1 MYINIYTYIYIY
13 IYIIYMYIYY
23 IYIYVYYIYV
33 NVKPIFHHTP
43 KVRNKTIYETLFV
56 LYVRNTAERS
66 IHNFDSQPYLYIYIC
81 VCVCLCMYIIVYA
94 HVSMKWKCLWNFEI
108 FLSQVSDW
116 KRLVFAI
123 RRATTPPWGLKARVR
138 CSRAEWKT
146 SGGSWNWVDARGTTS
161 TTVTTGGDS
170 FTYTPGSDLRRDV
183 PITFQ
188 TPCSPSYLLNLWM
201 D

>member
-1 MYINIYTYIYIY
+1 MYIYI
-13 IYIIYMYIYY
+13 
-23 IYIYVYYIYV
+23 YIYV

-43 KVRNKTIYETLFV
+43 KVRNKTIYETPSFRTSGTP
-56 LYVRNTAERS
+56 RNV
-66 IHNFDSQPYLYIYIC
+66 PYTILIRNHIYIYIC

-94 HVSMKWKCLWNFEI
+94 HVNMKWKCLWNFEI

-170 FTYTPGSDLRRDV
+170 FTYTPSSDLRRDV

-188 TPCSPSYLLNLWM
+188 TPCTPSYLLNLWM